1 MNDHDE
7 DRVKGGF
14 MLKYENIEIKIER
27 YCYGFRDLFSF
38 SEAIKTKTE
47 RIELKCHYQA

>member
-27 YCYGFRDLFSF
+27 YCVFV
-38 SEAIKTKTE
+38 KTFQKQ
-47 RIELKCHYQA
+47 LKLRQKGLN